1 MPPKTSPRATVIV
14 GMAAKDADKENPF
27 DIGYRYKV
35 DGGSWKQAVG
45 ATFVLYHLAKGRH
58 HTIYARAYD
67 DGGNV
72 DPHAAKYTFYV
83 TPGALG

>member
-1 MPPKTSPRATVIV
+1 M
-14 GMAAKDADKENPF
+14 
-27 DIGYRYKV
+27 
-35 DGGSWKQAVG
+35 
-45 ATFVLYHLAKGRH
+45 LYHLAKGRH

>member
-1 MPPKTSPRATVIV
+1 VIV
-14 GMAAKDADKENPF
+14 GMAARDADKENPF

-72 DPHAAKYTFYV
+72 DPHVAKYTFYV